1 MELNTLE
8 IFYDGSCRFCTR
20 QAARLRQADARR
32 QFRLTNLV
40 DEPFAPEI
48 YGIRPEDARVRV
60 YGADQEGNV
69 YAAYDLVLEVLRR
82 LGKRKT
88 AAVLSLPVIKQIGA
102 LTFGVFSSYR
112 KYF

>member
-32 QFRLTNLV
+32 QFRLTNLE

-48 YGIRPEDARVRV
+48 YGIRTEDARARP
-60 YGADQEGNV
+60 YGVDEEGNI
-69 YAAYDLVLEVLRR
+69 YASFDLLLEVLRR
-82 LGKRKT
+82 LGKVK
-88 AAVLSLPVIKQIGA
+88 AAVVLSLPIIKQIGA
-102 LTFGVFSSYR
+102 VAFTAFSSYR